1 MQISAISQQTYRAS
15 FLKTQEQI
23 STERDS
29 NIAKTQQTEVVVKT
43 GSVKI
48 SSGYDLTNMTSED
61 MLGLAKSFHE
71 EGNIQD
77 FLSLAVYSARAALED
92 HPDKYVAR
100 TWTTPRN
107 ENGTF
112 NLLAEIQATPKY
124 STGSPVL
131 DAENED
137 DRKHLLNT
145 LLSLPVQKTSI
156 EWSSININ
164 I

>member
-1 MQISAISQQTYRAS
+1 MQG
-15 FLKTQEQI
+15 
-23 STERDS
+23 
-29 NIAKTQQTEVVVKT
+29 TQQTEVVVKT

-48 SSGYDLTNMTSED
+48 SSGYDLTNMTSEG
-61 MLGLAKSFHE
+61 MLSLAKSFYE
-71 EGNIQD
+71 KGNIQD

-92 HPDKYVAR
+92 HPDPYVTR

-124 STGSPVL
+124 STGSSVS
-131 DAENED
+131 DAQNKD

-145 LLSLPVQKTSI
+145 LLSLPVQTTTI
-156 EWSSININ
+156 EWSSINIKT
-164 I
+164 